1 MRGRRPRSRAMLDGV
16 LRPITAWPN
25 DWTGWL
31 ARVGWWVLLVLGFV
45 TVLLV
50 RLPERWVALALGQPL
65 VVRVV
70 IGFLAWSVARAIRP
84 WVIARLPRA
93 ASLFR
98 GTLAVSPR
106 GPRRRIPL
114 SEIAHVDV
122 ERRPPPVDEALVVEL
137 KDGTTHEVCPI
148 AWDGGARLYEALARR
163 ITPA

>member
-1 MRGRRPRSRAMLDGV
+1 MIPWMRP
-16 LRPITAWPN
+16 PIVAWPN

-31 ARVGWWVLLVLGFV
+31 ARVAWWVLLLLGLI

-50 RLPERWVALALGQPL
+50 RLPEHWVALALGRP
-65 VVRVV
+65 VIVRVV
-70 IGFLAWSVARAIRP
+70 MGFAAWTLARAIRP

-114 SEIAHVDV
+114 PDIAHVDV
-122 ERRPPPVDEALVVEL
+122 ERRPPPVDEAIIVEL
-137 KDGTTHEVCPI
+137 KDGTTHEVCPL
-148 AWDGGARLYEALARR
+148 AWDGAPRLYASLARR